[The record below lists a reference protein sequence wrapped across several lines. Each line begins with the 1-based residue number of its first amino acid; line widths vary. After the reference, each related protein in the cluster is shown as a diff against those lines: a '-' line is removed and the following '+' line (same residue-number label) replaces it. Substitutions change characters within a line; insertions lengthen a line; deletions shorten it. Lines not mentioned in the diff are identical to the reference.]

1 MDKEITPEEKAGE
14 QYTANV
20 LQNGFSRRSFLS
32 RAVVGTAGVGA
43 MVLSGMGGTGKKAE
57 AAEPAR
63 CTAYAKSSD
72 GGATLEFMPKPE
84 VIAEKDISAT
94 KTFDVLVVGAGA
106 SGVPAALS
114 AAENGAKV
122 AVIQKHPTIVS
133 QGNTGSGIDLATSDK
148 AGVEA
153 LVSLLN
159 NDNNH
164 RCKPGS
170 AQILGLQFG
179 RGRKMGHRPG
189 PKGGATVVDQGS
201 GPQFAIRNVKRLYA
215 QLCHLLFRAEALYHW
230 RWHARTGKY
239 GGQSRGAVL
248 LQYASQSAGGR
259 IVAGRLSVSLPKAG
273 MVSTSS
279 SWLRKGSSWRL
290 AITRTTKRCVTFSS
304 PT

>member
-164 RCKPGS
+164 RCNPALLRSWAYNSGEVVKWVIDR
-170 AQILGLQFG
+170 AQ
-179 RGRKMGHRPG
+179 
-189 PKGGATVVDQGS
+189 KGGATVVDQGS
-201 GPQFAIRNVKRLYA
+201 GPQFAIRNVNGYTLNYVT
-215 QLCHLLFRAEALYHW
+215 LLFRAEALYHW

-248 LQYASQSAGGR
+248 LQYASQSAG
-259 IVAGRLSVSLPKAG
+259 AG
-273 MVSTSS
+273 
-279 SWLRKGSSWRL
+279 
-290 AITRTTKRCVTFSS
+290 
-304 PT
+304 